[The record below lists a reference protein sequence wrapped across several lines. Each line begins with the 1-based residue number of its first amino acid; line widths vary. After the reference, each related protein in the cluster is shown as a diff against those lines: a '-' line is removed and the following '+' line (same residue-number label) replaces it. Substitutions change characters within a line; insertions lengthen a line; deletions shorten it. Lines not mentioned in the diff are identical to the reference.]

1 MTPEQ
6 AMDQIKHAQ
15 DFLDLASQVIGRNEV
30 RPPDG
35 LSGPPDAGSEKVS

>member
-6 AMDQIKHAQ
+6 AMDQIMHAQ
-15 DFLDLASQVIGRNEV
+15 DFLDLANQVIGRNEV

-35 LSGPPDAGSEKVS
+35 LSGQPDAGGGKVS